1 MDTIVP
7 INAGIVLT
15 TRLTLMRPLMQ
26 IKNGGTTQLAPIT
39 ATNDEIREA
48 LTSAHLA
55 PLMLTIAHLTG
66 DMSILRGDIRPES
79 AFLGPPDAGI
89 SDEQGR
95 TIRER
100 AFDVI
105 SAWRDNP
112 GDLHELSDDEL
123 EEMISFLI
131 QREELAEIYTP
142 FLRAEF
148 SSTGED
154 PFAQPA
160 IEAVPEATRANYH
173 ALVIGAGMSGLLAG
187 IRLKEA
193 GIPFTIV
200 EKNPGV
206 GGTWFENTYPGCR
219 VDSANHVYSY
229 SFKPKDWPQHFSPQ
243 AVLREYFEEC
253 ADEFDLYGSIRFET
267 EVTEARFDGAS
278 RKWQIT
284 VSHDG
289 ESETI
294 VADAMISAVGQL
306 NRPKLPDI
314 DGAGTFDGPQF
325 HSAEWDHSVDLT
337 GKRVGVIGSGASAF
351 QFVPIISEQAADVTV
366 FQRTAPWVVPSPD
379 YFKDVPAGK
388 HWLLNHVPTY
398 AKWFRFSMFWR
409 SAEGLMEGVAV
420 DEGWNKPEVSVGQQN
435 DVLREMLVGNLKAHF
450 EDHPDLLEKCTPN
463 YPPGAK
469 RALVDDG
476 KWLTTLKKDNVHLL
490 TDPIANVNAGGIATQ
505 DGTQHD
511 FDVIVYATGFRA
523 STFLFPIDIYGANGE
538 ELHEHWGV
546 DPRAYK
552 GITTPGYPNLF
563 FCYGPNTNI
572 VVNGS
577 IVFFSECEIRYI
589 LGCLALAMEHG
600 AALDVKQEVHDRY
613 NEWIDDGT
621 TKVAWGQS
629 SVSTWYKNVNGRIT
643 QNWPFTQ
650 VEFWKMT
657 REPDAADFD
666 FV

>member
-1 MDTIVP
+1 MQ
-7 INAGIVLT
+7 LT
-15 TRLTLMRPLMQ
+15 T
-26 IKNGGTTQLAPIT
+26 GGTAQLAPIT
-39 ATNDEIREA
+39 ASDEEIRSA
-48 LTSAHLA
+48 LESAHLA

-66 DMSILRGDIRPES
+66 DLAILRGDIKPES

-89 SDEQGR
+89 SDEQASFVR
-95 TIRER
+95 SKALE
-100 AFDVI
+100 VI

-112 GDLHELSDDEL
+112 GEIRQLSDDEL

-131 QREELAEIYTP
+131 QKENLSDLYTP

-148 SSTGED
+148 AANGED

-160 IEAVPEATRANYH
+160 IHDIPVATRANFH
-173 ALVIGAGMSGLLAG
+173 VLVIGAGMSGLLAG

-193 GIPFTIV
+193 GVPFTII
-200 EKNPGV
+200 EKNAGV
-206 GGTWFENTYPGCR
+206 GGTWYENTYPGCR

-253 ADEFDLYGSIRFET
+253 TEEFGLKEHIRFET
-267 EVTEARFDGAS
+267 EVTEARYKDG
-278 RKWQIT
+278 KWQVT
-284 VSHDG
+284 VQHEGKTDVIEAS
-289 ESETI
+289 
-294 VADAMISAVGQL
+294 AMISAVGQL

-314 DGAGTFDGPQF
+314 EGAGSFSGPQF
-325 HSAEWDHSVDLT
+325 HSAQWDHSIDLT

-351 QFVPIISEQAADVTV
+351 QFVPIVSERAADVTV

-379 YFKDVPAGK
+379 YFQDVPAGK

-398 AKWFRFSMFWR
+398 MKWFRFSMFWR
-409 SAEGLMEGVAV
+409 SAEGLMEAV
-420 DEGWNKPEVSVGQQN
+420 QAEEGWNKPEISVGAQN
-435 DVLREMLVGNLKAHF
+435 EILREMLVGNLKSHF
-450 EDHPDLLEKCTPN
+450 ADHPDLLEKCTPK

-476 KWLTTLKKDNVHLL
+476 KWLTTLKRDNVHLL
-490 TDPIANVNAGGIATQ
+490 TDAITSVNEKGVVTD
-505 DGTQHD
+505 DGTQHK
-511 FDVIVYATGFRA
+511 FDVLVYATGFRA
-523 STFLFPIDIYGANGE
+523 STFLFPINIYGANGE

-546 DPRAYK
+546 DPRAHK
-552 GITTPGYPNLF
+552 GITTPGYPNFF

-577 IVFFSECEIRYI
+577 IIFFSECEIRYI
-589 LGCLALAMEHG
+589 LGCLALSMEKG
-600 AALDVKQEVHDRY
+600 GALDVKQDVHDRY

-621 TKVAWGQS
+621 TKVAWGRS
-629 SVSTWYKNVNGRIT
+629 AVSTWYKNVNGRIT

-650 VEFWKMT
+650 VEFWQMT
-657 REPDAADFD
+657 REPDATEFD